1 MRSREFVSERKIAN
15 AKISKRKQWGT
26 RGLHLYGDGER
37 WNSDYVQ
44 NRVAMAAACTDGK
57 GMPDI
62 DPKSWVGKHKTAHPY
77 TQEEADMLK
86 IAYRAVGAD
95 YVDVNGGDLDSEEPP
110 GGNTRSPIQGFK
122 GYPR

>member
-1 MRSREFVSERKIAN
+1 MRARDFVTERRLPN
-15 AKISKRKQWGT
+15 AKISKRKQFGT

-57 GMPDI
+57 NIPDI
-62 DPKSWVGKHKTAHPY
+62 DSKSWVGKHKTSHPY

-86 IAYRAVGAD
+86 LAYRAAGANFKD
-95 YVDVNGGDLDSEEPP
+95 LNSGDMESDEPP
-110 GGNTRSPIQGFK
+110 GGNIKSPIKPFL

>member
-1 MRSREFVSERKIAN
+1 MRARDFIVELKN
-15 AKISKRKQWGT
+15 AKISKRKQFGT
-26 RGLHLYGDGER
+26 RGLHLYGDSER

-57 GMPDI
+57 NIPDI

-77 TQEEADMLK
+77 TQEEAEMLK
-86 IAYRAVGAD
+86 IAYRAVGAN
-95 YVDVNGGDLDSEEPP
+95 YLDVNGGDLDSEEPP
-110 GGNTRSPIQGFK
+110 GGNTVSPIKGFS